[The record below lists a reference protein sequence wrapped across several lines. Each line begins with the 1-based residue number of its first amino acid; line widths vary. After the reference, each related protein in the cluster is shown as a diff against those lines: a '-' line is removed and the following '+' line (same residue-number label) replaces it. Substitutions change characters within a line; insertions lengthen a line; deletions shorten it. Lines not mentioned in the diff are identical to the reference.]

1 MSQVPPSRNRIAG
14 PDPDTPHTD
23 HNSPSAAEPQPK
35 IETKKKMFTTET
47 LSTLS
52 SEKFLLKN
60 SYLRAL
66 CASVV
71 SPLFDRYM
79 EIDHREN
86 LREPRKLSSII
97 APRAPSSESDKEDF
111 LCVLGVPSTSLRT
124 GLAREDSRSLFCAFY
139 RAGSG
144 APPDKVLNISIN
156 SGSRGVSL
164 MALVNSSGVMGLASS
179 PTIFR

>member
-1 MSQVPPSRNRIAG
+1 MKKFNHKG
-14 PDPDTPHTD
+14 
-23 HNSPSAAEPQPK
+23 PSAAEPQPK

-79 EIDHREN
+79 GINHRQN
-86 LREPRKLSSII
+86 LREPRKLLRYSST
-97 APRAPSSESDKEDF
+97 K
-111 LCVLGVPSTSLRT
+111 
-124 GLAREDSRSLFCAFY
+124 
-139 RAGSG
+139 
-144 APPDKVLNISIN
+144 
-156 SGSRGVSL
+156 
-164 MALVNSSGVMGLASS
+164 
-179 PTIFR
+179 